1 MIRRSPADLRER
13 PPSGGAPAPRVTT
26 DDRWGF
32 EQGDEIYPGRHAV
45 RLLGGGS
52 RYEAYLAWDDA
63 LYSLVVVKVL
73 RPHRVE
79 DSSALEGLAAEA
91 RNLRTLQHPVILRC
105 FGSVLEGPRPHL
117 VLEFLEGPRLS
128 TLLRR
133 HGPLA
138 LEQLVPL
145 GVQLCSAL
153 HYMHSR
159 RMLHLDVKPQNIIMG
174 APPRL
179 IDLSIARTLAEAAA
193 LDHAVGT
200 DVYMAPEQ
208 CNPPAT
214 GTPGSEADVWGI
226 GATLFEACSG
236 YLPFPEGTDDES
248 APAEQRWPQIVDEPA
263 PLPREVPPVV
273 AEPILAC
280 LARDPADRPTAA
292 ELAGMLEPL
301 VGSLPKPVLGR
312 FKPRLS

>member
-52 RYEAYLAWDDA
+52 RYWAYLACDDA

-79 DSSALEGLAAEA
+79 DSAALEGLAAEA

-179 IDLSIARTLAEAAA
+179 IDLSIARTFARGRA
-193 LDHAVGT
+193 LELPVGT
-200 DVYMAPEQ
+200 DAYMAPEQ
-208 CNPPAT
+208 CDPVAAGGVGP
-214 GTPGSEADVWGI
+214 EADVWGV
-226 GATLFEACSG
+226 GATLYEAVSRRRPFRDSPDTSADG
-236 YLPFPEGTDDES
+236 GELPQLREEPE
-248 APAEQRWPQIVDEPA
+248 
-263 PLPREVPPVV
+263 PLPQSVPRAL

-280 LARDPADRPTAA
+280 LEAHPEDRPTPA
-292 ELAGMLEPL
+292 ELAANLETL
-301 VGSLPKPVLGR
+301 LAALPRRPVLSR
-312 FKPRLS
+312 LKPKIR